1 MHIAR
6 IFAGLALAAVFAF
19 PASAETPSLLGAI
32 FRDHAVLQRGKPIDV
47 WGEAQ
52 PDTQV
57 AVSLGPDS
65 VVVQSDASGHWQAS
79 LPAMPAG
86 GPYTL
91 RAQNGSSEQDA
102 NDILVGDV
110 WLCAGQSNMVLEVH
124 RTLDSRSEIENAA
137 NDSIRLLTIEDASS
151 ATPLR
156 DIAQA
161 VQWQPASPKS
171 AANFSAT
178 CFYFA
183 RELQKTVHVPL
194 GLISAAWGGSKI
206 RTWISEPALR
216 RMGGYDPQL
225 AILDLYAKSPE
236 SAAPP
241 FGAMWEAWWDSRNP
255 GGAKPWSAAFD
266 ATGWPQA
273 PTLGFWDDWGI
284 PELVNHTGTV
294 WYRSAVDL
302 SPAQAAQNATL
313 SIGRVDEVDATWVNG
328 IFVGGGSGGNRTY
341 RLPPG
346 ALHPGSNSI
355 AVNILNTYKQGGLL
369 GPASAQG
376 LHFDDG
382 STAPLPGPWRY
393 SIVPKNV
400 GDPPRAPWEAI
411 AGLGMAYNGM
421 IAPLGRYG
429 LRGAIWYQ
437 GESDV
442 GEPAAYRAQLS
453 TLMADWRRQFSND
466 LPFLVVQLPGYG
478 MPPVKPE
485 DSGWA
490 KLREAQR
497 EAVAADSHAA
507 LVTIIDIGEHYDVHP
522 ANKQEVGR
530 RLALAARHLVYGE
543 AVVST
548 GPVVQQA
555 VRAGRRVVVHF
566 ADVHGGL
573 VAYSSAEPIGFELC
587 GVTEGSCRFSAAQI
601 AGDTIYLTIAAKTA
615 PTHVRYCWA
624 DGPICT
630 LFDGAGL
637 PAAPFDRPIETAVRV
652 KAPRYKAARRPVMAH
667 KINGL

>member
-1 MHIAR
+1 MRIAG
-6 IFAGLALAAVFAF
+6 IFAGLAMAAVFASQ
-19 PASAETPSLLGAI
+19 ASAQTPSLLGSI
-32 FRDHAVLQRGKPIDV
+32 FRDHAVLQRDKPIAV

-52 PDTQV
+52 PATQV
-57 AVSLGPDS
+57 AVSLGPDR
-65 VVVQSDASGHWQAS
+65 VVAQSDASGHWQAS
-79 LPAMPAG
+79 LPALPAG

-91 RAQNGSSEQDA
+91 RAQSGAGEQAA

-137 NDSIRLLTIEDASS
+137 NDSIRLLAIDDTAS
-151 ATPLR
+151 ATPLQ
-156 DIAQA
+156 DIPPTA
-161 VQWQPASPKS
+161 QWQPASPKS
-171 AANFSAT
+171 VANFSAT

-194 GLISAAWGGSKI
+194 GLINSAWGGSKI
-206 RTWISEPALR
+206 RTWMSEGALR
-216 RMGGYDPQL
+216 RMGRYDSLLP
-225 AILDLYAKSPE
+225 ILDLYAKNPE

-241 FGAMWEAWWDSRNP
+241 FGAMWEAWWNSRNP
-255 GGAKPWSAAFD
+255 GPLGAKPWNAEYD
-266 ATGWPQA
+266 AQGWPQA
-273 PTLGFWDDWGI
+273 PALGAWDDWGV
-284 PELVNHTGTV
+284 PQLVNHTGTV
-294 WYRSAVDL
+294 WYRSTVDL

-346 ALHPGSNSI
+346 TLHAGANI
-355 AVNILNTYKQGGLL
+355 VAVNILNTYKQGGLL
-369 GPASAQG
+369 GPASSQG

-382 STAPLPGPWRY
+382 STASLPGPWRY
-393 SIVPKNV
+393 NIVPQNV
-400 GDPPRAPWEAI
+400 GDPPRAPWESI
-411 AGLGMAYNGM
+411 AGLSMAYNGM
-421 IAPLGRYG
+421 IAPLGHYG

-442 GEPAAYRAQLS
+442 GEPGAYRDQLGA
-453 TLMADWRRQFSND
+453 LMADWRRQFAND
-466 LPFLVVQLPGYG
+466 LPFLIVQLPGYG
-478 MPPVKPE
+478 LPPTKPE

-530 RLALAARHLVYGE
+530 RLALASRHLVYGE
-543 AVVST
+543 AVVSA
-548 GPVVQQA
+548 GPIAQQ
-555 VRAGRRVVVHF
+555 VTRAGRRVAVRF
-566 ADVHGGL
+566 ADVNGGL
-573 VAYSSAEPIGFELC
+573 VAYSSAQPIGFELC
-587 GVTEGSCRFSAAQI
+587 GATETSCRFATAQI
-601 AGDTIYLTIAAKTA
+601 AGDKIYLSVAAKTA

-630 LFDGAGL
+630 LFDGMGL
-637 PAAPFDRPIETAVRV
+637 PAAPFDLPLGN
-652 KAPRYKAARRPVMAH
+652 APRAKKSHDTKLRANR
-667 KINGL
+667 

>member
-1 MHIAR
+1 MISVRVFVVLFLSAVASPA
-6 IFAGLALAAVFAF
+6 FAD
-19 PASAETPSLLGAI
+19 TSLLGSM
-32 FRDHAVLQRGKPIDV
+32 FRDHAVLQRDQPIKV

-52 PDTQV
+52 PSTQV
-57 AVSLGPDS
+57 AIALGPDNT
-65 VVVQSDASGHWQAS
+65 VVQSDAGGHWQAN

-91 RAQNGSSEQDA
+91 RVQNGASEQDA
-102 NDILVGDV
+102 KDILVGDV

-124 RTLDSRSEIENAA
+124 RTLDSRSEIENAT
-137 NDSIRLLTIEDASS
+137 NDTIRLLTIEDNAS
-151 ATPLR
+151 ATPLQN
-156 DIAQA
+156 IAQTA
-161 VQWQPASPKS
+161 QWEPASPKS

-194 GLISAAWGGSKI
+194 GLINTAWGGSKI
-206 RTWISEPALR
+206 RTWMSEQALR
-216 RMGGYDPQL
+216 AVGGYGPL
-225 AILDLYAKSPE
+225 LPVLDLYAKDPD
-236 SAAPP
+236 SAAQP

-255 GGAKPWSAAFD
+255 SGAKPWSAAYD
-266 ATGWPQA
+266 AQSWPQA
-273 PTLGFWDDWGI
+273 PALGAWDDWGV

-294 WYRSAVDL
+294 WYRTSIDL
-302 SPAQAAQNATL
+302 SAAQAAQNASL

-341 RLPPG
+341 HLPPG
-346 ALHPGSNSI
+346 ALHAGTNSI

-369 GPASAQG
+369 GPANAQG
-376 LHFDDG
+376 LHFGDG
-382 STAPLPGPWRY
+382 STAPLPGPWLY
-393 SIVPKNV
+393 DIVPQNV
-400 GDPPRAPWEAI
+400 GDPPRAPWESI
-411 AGLGMAYNGM
+411 AGLSMAYNGM
-421 IAPLGRYG
+421 VAPLGRYG

-437 GESDV
+437 GESDT

-453 TLMADWRRQFSND
+453 GLMADWRGQFGDD
-466 LPFLVVQLPGYG
+466 LPFLIVQLPGYG
-478 MPPVKPE
+478 MPPTKPQ
-485 DSGWA
+485 DSDWA

-530 RLALAARHLVYGE
+530 RLALAARRLAYGE

-548 GPVVQQA
+548 GPIVE
-555 VRAGRRVVVHF
+555 RATRKGRRVTLSF
-566 ADVHGGL
+566 ANVQGGL
-573 VAYSSAEPIGFELC
+573 VTYSSATPIGFELC
-587 GVTEGSCRFSAAQI
+587 GTAPNSCRFSTAQI
-601 AGDTIYLTIAAKTA
+601 VGDKVDLPVTGKGVW
-615 PTHVRYCWA
+615 THVRYCWA

-637 PAAPFDRPIETAVRV
+637 PAAPFDRPIENAMRAKKGHDTKLRAN
-652 KAPRYKAARRPVMAH
+652 ARR
-667 KINGL
+667 